1 MTSTADPSRSS
12 ERRNR
17 LRVLVSCLALLGI
30 MAAAS
35 WLVLRITGRA
45 ITKVELYSEQLERVA
60 PPEWAPASSALELA
74 TASRPKNI
82 ILFIADG
89 LGFAHLAAGRAARH
103 GIDGGAIWDRFS
115 AVGWHRPHPVDG
127 FLTDSAASATA
138 LATGQ
143 ATRNGFV
150 GMDAGGK
157 ALTTLFERASE
168 WGYRT
173 GLVTDSY
180 IWDATPA
187 SFVAH
192 VTDRDLASEIL
203 EQLAAA
209 DLDLLFG
216 ELEDVGEG
224 EVPDGSA
231 TETLFAER
239 YTVFGPEP
247 ITVEQ
252 ILTADV
258 DRPVVA
264 IFEEDQLTDLSSTP
278 NLPLLTRAALGR
290 LAAPGEPFVLL
301 VESEELDSAS
311 HRRDFARVLRGLEAI
326 EATLALLLDF
336 AASNGDTL
344 VLFTSDHETG
354 ALSLSTERGNL
365 ALRALWGSNSH
376 TGVAV
381 PLMALGPGSE
391 LFSGMHANWQ
401 VGRLLHSLLTPR
413 PAGAAGLNL

>member
-1 MTSTADPSRSS
+1 MTSTAHPSRSS

-17 LRVLVSCLALLGI
+17 LRVLVSCLAFLGV
-30 MAAAS
+30 MVAAS
-35 WLVLRITGRA
+35 WLALRITGRA
-45 ITKVELYSEQLERVA
+45 ITKTELYPRQLERVA
-60 PPEWAPASSALELA
+60 PPERAPASSAIEPA
-74 TASRPKNI
+74 AASRPKNI
-82 ILFIADG
+82 VLFIADG

-103 GIDGGAIWDRFS
+103 GIDGVAIWDRFPV
-115 AVGWHRPHPVDG
+115 VGWHRPHPVDG

-143 ATRNGFV
+143 ATHNGSV

-157 ALTTLFERASE
+157 ALTTLFERARE
-168 WGYRT
+168 RGYRT

-192 VTDRDLASEIL
+192 VTDRDLAAEIL
-203 EQLAAA
+203 EQLAVA

-216 ELEDVGEG
+216 ELEGAGEG
-224 EVPDGSA
+224 AVPDRSA
-231 TETLFAER
+231 TEALLAER

-252 ILTADV
+252 MLTADAA
-258 DRPVVA
+258 RPVVA
-264 IFEEDQLTDLSSTP
+264 IFEEDQVTDLSSTP

-290 LAAPGEPFVLL
+290 LAAPGEPFVLM

-311 HRRDFARVLRGLEAI
+311 HRRDFARVLRGMEAI
-326 EATLALLLDF
+326 EATLELLLDF

-354 ALSLSTERGNL
+354 ALSLSSQRGNL
-365 ALRALWGSNSH
+365 ALRALWGSNAH

-401 VGRLLHSLLTPR
+401 VGRLLHGLLTPQS
-413 PAGAAGLNL
+413 AGAVGLIP